1 MLLPPPLLAMG
12 SSWVLSRVRKGETCR
27 RPKEMEMR
35 TAAPFLRLSFQ
46 PANRAAKAGLEGE
59 RAAREEEEDL
69 TAGKEGL
76 SPTYFRA
83 GIRGGG
89 KRGRHLF
96 CSRRRQRRFRL
107 STDPTKTKRNA
118 GARHSLIKVFFTHSL

>member
-69 TAGKEGL
+69 TAGKEGPPFPL
-76 SPTYFRA
+76 PIFARA
-83 GIRGGG
+83 AGHQRRG
-89 KRGRHLF
+89 KRGTHFFLLKKAAKA
-96 CSRRRQRRFRL
+96 L
-107 STDPTKTKRNA
+107 SPLSGSHKDEIRNGMLELDTA
-118 GARHSLIKVFFTHSL
+118 

>member
-1 MLLPPPLLAMG
+1 
-12 SSWVLSRVRKGETCR
+12 
-27 RPKEMEMR
+27 MR

-69 TAGKEGL
+69 TAGKEGPPPL

-83 GIRGGG
+83 GIRGGE

-96 CSRRRQRRFRL
+96 LLKKAAKAL
-107 STDPTKTKRNA
+107 SPLSESHKDETECW
-118 GARHSLIKVFFTHSL
+118 GHSLIKVFFFTHSL